1 MIHVEKIGNLGTSIK
16 MKGTLPE
23 ILSELERII
32 RLLKKKISKDFGEKA
47 SKEIMEMLFR
57 ESMLSQEERD
67 SELDDLK
74 DILSSDKDLA
84 SDLNEY
90 IRKMFEK

>member
-1 MIHVEKIGNLGTSIK
+1 MIHVEKIGNLGTNIK

-23 ILSELERII
+23 ILSEVERIL
-32 RLLKKKISKDFGEKA
+32 RLLKNTISKDFGEKA
-47 SKEIMEMLFR
+47 SKEIMEMLFI

-67 SELDDLK
+67 SKLDDLK
-74 DILSSDKDLA
+74 DILSSDKDPE